1 MSDITGDAYT
11 TKEDYI
17 NIKLQSMKQCL
28 HERDETIDDLVRE
41 RDEIINDTEYRIRY
55 RIRVELEETKKKI
68 NELERNR
75 NKEHSDQDERIKEQD
90 EKIDGLINERDE
102 IADDR
107 YKIRVELEETKK
119 KMNILTKELKECR
132 HDMVKDKIMIDKQ
145 ANMIRCLKSE
155 MKYVDAARD
164 ELSESLILSE
174 EEKSYPQS
182 KSFTE
187 MVEEKLEILVDKK
200 FKELVDVKE
209 FGITAAKEER
219 QPEEPNLITKAPG
232 DERNKEMIKKEESD
246 RRMSNLIIHGICEG
260 VEKEDD
266 KKFVKEIFTAVG
278 VPYTAQSIKRLG
290 IRKLGKAR
298 PIKLTMSSKKE
309 KFDFTSKLP
318 NLKYARDALRK
329 ISITDDHTLEERKE
343 IGRWVKLAEER
354 SKKENGNYVWKA
366 RGSPKQGMRLVK
378 LHAQRA

>member
-1 MSDITGDAYT
+1 MGT
-11 TKEDYI
+11 T
-17 NIKLQSMKQCL
+17 
-28 HERDETIDDLVRE
+28 
-41 RDEIINDTEYRIRY
+41 
-55 RIRVELEETKKKI
+55 
-68 NELERNR
+68 
-75 NKEHSDQDERIKEQD
+75 KEHSDQDERIKEQD
-90 EKIDGLINERDE
+90 EIIDGLINERDE

-107 YKIRVELEETKK
+107 YEIRVELEETKK
-119 KMNILTKELKECR
+119 KMNIHTKELKECR
-132 HDMVKDKIMIDKQ
+132 HDMVKDKIMIDEQ

-155 MKYVDAARD
+155 MEYVDAARD
-164 ELSESLILSE
+164 ELSESLILSDE
-174 EEKSYPQS
+174 EESYPQS
-182 KSFTE
+182 KLECNKEILTTDINDIDEHKPYLTDDTTSHKFDDTTSHKFNNFATKIDLYSFTE

-209 FGITAAKEER
+209 FGIIAAKEER
-219 QPEEPNLITKAPG
+219 QSEEPNLITKAPG
-232 DERNKEMIKKEESD
+232 DERNKEMMQKEESD
-246 RRMSNLIIHGICEG
+246 RRMSNLVIHGICEG

-343 IGRWVKLAEER
+343 IGQWVKLAEER

-366 RGSPKQGMRLVK
+366 RGSPKQGMRLIK
-378 LHAQRA
+378 LHAQGA